1 MSEFSSAAVAV
12 AVAEAVAVAKP
23 RWKQSLEAHWRT
35 DGNSTCADCST
46 PLNAGNAWASVNNK
60 VLICTSCSGVHRSL
74 GVDFSF
80 VQSLSLDEWN
90 EEMVDEL
97 IKGLRAVTFD
107 GGAGSSTEEYSHT
120 NSEANAVLE
129 FHVPVD
135 FHKPVHGSARA
146 VREKYIKAKYQER
159 LFTLEKCGSD
169 KPLSPCNDASSDE
182 RSASIGEIEFRG
194 MLMIHLKSA
203 KNLVNADT
211 FDLSDPYVTM
221 ELGRQKQKSKV
232 VEDNINPV
240 WNERLSFSW
249 SGNWKDMISISV
261 WDKDAVGKD
270 DFLGNVKINIVKEVF
285 KVSDSSA
292 YAAFQDLKST
302 TEPVAL
308 DLPLQNIAHG
318 SIQLSIEYIHLA

>member
-1 MSEFSSAAVAV
+1 MSEFSSTATAVA
-12 AVAEAVAVAKP
+12 AETRP

-46 PLNAGNAWASVNNK
+46 PLNAGNAWASVYNK

-90 EEMVDEL
+90 EDMVNDL
-97 IKGLRAVTFD
+97 TKGLRAVTVD
-107 GGAGSSTEEYSHT
+107 GRASSSTEEYSHT
-120 NSEANAVLE
+120 NIEANAVLE
-129 FHVPVD
+129 FHVPPE
-135 FHKPVHGSARA
+135 FRKPVHSSART
-146 VREKYIKAKYQER
+146 VREKYINAKYKDR
-159 LFTLEKCGSD
+159 LFTSEICGSD
-169 KPLSPCNDASSDE
+169 KPLSPINDASSDE
-182 RSASIGEIEFRG
+182 KSASIGEIEFRG

-232 VEDNINPV
+232 IQDSLNPK

-249 SGNWKDMISISV
+249 SGDWKDMISISV

-270 DFLGNVKINIVKEVF
+270 DLLGDVKINIVKEVF

-308 DLPLQNIAHG
+308 DLSLQNIAHG